1 MHGPVLK
8 TYEFMRMR
16 EITWSVKGGLNVL
29 LQSFSSTS
37 IYSIGLQKL
46 SI

>member
-8 TYEFMRMR
+8 DYEFLRMR
-16 EITWSVKGGLNVL
+16 EITWSVKGTLNAL

-37 IYSIGLQKL
+37 IYRTGLQKL